1 MNFDRQT
8 TLRAPVT
15 LTGIGVHS
23 GAPASICLKPSSAN
37 SGVVFLRKGLDDRP
51 AQLIHAKHTKVSA
64 TELCTVI
71 GDGASAS
78 VATIEH
84 LMSACAG
91 LGLDNVLVEID
102 GPEMPIMDGS
112 AARVRRCDRG
122 HRPRRRCRPAARYL
136 KILQPVRVEN
146 GRAFAELLPAE
157 KGFRLDVEID
167 FDTTVI
173 GRQRKVFDLEPA
185 AYARE
190 ISRARTFGFMRDVEQ
205 LWKAGFAL
213 GASLDNTV
221 AIGDDKVINPE
232 GLRYR
237 RRVRP
242 AQGAGRDRRSGARR
256 LSDPGRVP
264 LLLRRPSP
272 ERPHSRGAV
281 RRPRQLRHRRGR
293 RRSMPRRAPC
303 RWPLPLRPPSL
314 PTSTEPA
321 LP

>member
-1 MNFDRQT
+1 MSFDRQT

-23 GAPASICLKPSSAN
+23 GAPATICLKPSSAS
-37 SGVVFLRKGLDDRP
+37 SGVVFLRKGLDDAP

-71 GDGASAS
+71 GDKASAS

-112 AARVRRCDRG
+112 AAEFVTAIE
-122 HRPRRRCRPAARYL
+122 AAGMVALSAARRYL
-136 KILQPVRVEN
+136 KILQPVRIEQ
-146 GRAFAELLPAE
+146 GRAFAELVPSE
-157 KGFRLDVEID
+157 EGFRLDVEID
-167 FDTTVI
+167 FDGAVI

-190 ISRARTFGFMRDVEQ
+190 ISGARTFGFMRDVEQ

-221 AIGDDKVINPE
+221 AVGDDKVINPE
-232 GLRYR
+232 GLRYADEF
-237 RRVRP
+237 VRHKVLDAIGDLALAGYPIQGEFRSYCGGHRMNVRILEALFADRANYAIVEAEPVYAAPRAVQMAASAP
-242 AQGAGRDRRSGARR
+242 AAF
-256 LSDPGRVP
+256 
-264 LLLRRPSP
+264 
-272 ERPHSRGAV
+272 
-281 RRPRQLRHRRGR
+281 
-293 RRSMPRRAPC
+293 APDVH
-303 RWPLPLRPPSL
+303 
-314 PTSTEPA
+314 
-321 LP
+321 

>member
-23 GAPASICLKPSSAN
+23 GAPASICLKPSSPN
-37 SGVVFLRKGLDDRP
+37 SGVVFLRKGLDNGP
-51 AQLIHAKHTKVSA
+51 AQLIHAKHTKVTA

-71 GDGASAS
+71 GDKASAS

-91 LGLDNVLVEID
+91 LGIDNVLVEID

-112 AARVRRCDRG
+112 AAEFVNAIEG
-122 HRPRRRCRPAARYL
+122 VGIASLAAPRRYL
-136 KILQPVRVEN
+136 KILRPVRVEN
-146 GRAFAELLPAE
+146 GRAFAELVPSE
-157 KGFRLDVEID
+157 EGFRLDVEID
-167 FDTTVI
+167 FDATVI
-173 GRQRKVFDLEPA
+173 GRQRKVFDLEPG

-221 AIGDDKVINPE
+221 AVGEDKVINPE
-232 GLRYR
+232 GLRYADEF
-237 RRVRP
+237 VRHKVLDAIGDLALAGYPIQGEFRSYCGGHRMNVKILEALFADRANYAIVEAQPVYAAPRAVQMAAAAP
-242 AQGAGRDRRSGARR
+242 AAF
-256 LSDPGRVP
+256 
-264 LLLRRPSP
+264 
-272 ERPHSRGAV
+272 
-281 RRPRQLRHRRGR
+281 
-293 RRSMPRRAPC
+293 APDVH
-303 RWPLPLRPPSL
+303 
-314 PTSTEPA
+314 
-321 LP
+321 

>member
-1 MNFDRQT
+1 MSFDRQT

-23 GAPASICLKPSSAN
+23 GAPATICLKPSSAN
-37 SGVVFLRKGLDDRP
+37 SGIVFLRKGLGDDP

-71 GDGASAS
+71 GDKASAS

-84 LMSACAG
+84 LMSACSG
-91 LGLDNVLVEID
+91 LGIDNVLVEID

-112 AARVRRCDRG
+112 AAEFVTAIEETG
-122 HRPRRRCRPAARYL
+122 VTTLNAARRYI

-146 GRAFAELLPAE
+146 GRAFAELLPSDVD
-157 KGFRLDVEID
+157 GFRLDVEID
-167 FDTTVI
+167 FDTAVI

-232 GLRYR
+232 GLRYGDEF
-237 RRVRP
+237 VRHKVLD
-242 AQGAGRDRRSGARR
+242 AIGDLALAGYAIMGEFRSYCGGHRLNVRILEALFADRANYAI
-256 LSDPGRVP
+256 V
-264 LLLRRPSP
+264 
-272 ERPHSRGAV
+272 E
-281 RRPRQLRHRRGR
+281 
-293 RRSMPRRAPC
+293 
-303 RWPLPLRPPSL
+303 
-314 PTSTEPA
+314 A
-321 LP
+321 LPAYVAPRAVQMAAAAPAAFAPDVH

>member
-1 MNFDRQT
+1 MSLDRQT

-37 SGVVFLRKGLDDRP
+37 SGVVFLRKGIEGAP

-71 GDGASAS
+71 GDKAAAS

-112 AARVRRCDRG
+112 AAEFV
-122 HRPRRRCRPAARYL
+122 AAIESTGVVALSAARRYL
-136 KILQPVRVEN
+136 KILQPVRIEQ
-146 GRAFAELLPAE
+146 GRAFAELRPSE
-157 KGFRLDVEID
+157 EGFRLDVEID
-167 FDTTVI
+167 FDTAVI
-173 GRQRKVFDLEPA
+173 GRQRKVFDLEPV

-221 AIGDDKVINPE
+221 AVGDDKVINPE
-232 GLRYR
+232 GLRYADEF
-237 RRVRP
+237 VRHKVLDAIGDLALAGYPIQGEFRSYCGGHRMNVRILEALFADRANYAIVEAQPVYAAPRAVQMAASAP
-242 AQGAGRDRRSGARR
+242 AAF
-256 LSDPGRVP
+256 
-264 LLLRRPSP
+264 
-272 ERPHSRGAV
+272 
-281 RRPRQLRHRRGR
+281 
-293 RRSMPRRAPC
+293 APDVH
-303 RWPLPLRPPSL
+303 
-314 PTSTEPA
+314 
-321 LP
+321 